1 MQTHQVRKTFLKKR
15 MALKK
20 ISFYP
25 GDIPAKPGVYIYR
38 DSFGTVIYVG
48 KAANL
53 RKRMSQYF
61 QPSRETRADPKLRSL
76 INSIDTWECLT
87 VRSEDEA
94 LILESRLIKEYAPK
108 YNVLLRDDKRHL
120 LLKIDL
126 SERFPRPKTARLRK
140 DDSCLYFGPFPHGGA
155 LRQTLDFLI
164 RHYAL
169 RSCIFHDPGR
179 EEYTHCLAA
188 KIRDCC
194 CPCIG
199 KVTEAEYR
207 ERLDSL
213 IDLLNGNVD
222 GMLELLRK
230 KMQEYAEKRN
240 FEKAALF
247 RDISK
252 NVESLYGSKNR
263 TFSNAFIPQ
272 TAGGPEAVE
281 DLRSALKLKTP
292 PRVMICFDISN
303 ISGTLA
309 VASMVCFRDG
319 RPYKQ
324 GYRRFRIRT
333 VTGANDFAMMREAV
347 SRHFFRLLEKKQP
360 LPDLLIVDGGKGQLS
375 SAVDALLKLNCPPF
389 PVIGLAKRNE
399 EVFIPGRGDPI
410 LIDRNRPALKLLQ
423 AIRDESHRFAV
434 TYHRAL
440 RLRTIQNSILDE
452 IPNIG
457 ASRKR
462 AILEAF
468 GSVHRLRK
476 ASPET
481 ICAKVE
487 GIGREMAQAIHDYLE
502 SHPATGSFDIL

>member
-1 MQTHQVRKTFLKKR
+1 

-38 DSFGTVIYVG
+38 DSFGMVIYVG

-487 GIGREMAQAIHDYLE
+487 GIGPETAQVIHDYLE

>member
-1 MQTHQVRKTFLKKR
+1 M
-15 MALKK
+15 
-20 ISFYP
+20 
-25 GDIPAKPGVYIYR
+25 
-38 DSFGTVIYVG
+38 
-48 KAANL
+48 
-53 RKRMSQYF
+53 
-61 QPSRETRADPKLRSL
+61 
-76 INSIDTWECLT
+76 
-87 VRSEDEA
+87 
-94 LILESRLIKEYAPK
+94 
-108 YNVLLRDDKRHL
+108 
-120 LLKIDL
+120 
-126 SERFPRPKTARLRK
+126 
-140 DDSCLYFGPFPHGGA
+140 
-155 LRQTLDFLI
+155 
-164 RHYAL
+164 
-169 RSCIFHDPGR
+169 
-179 EEYTHCLAA
+179 
-188 KIRDCC
+188 IRDCC

-199 KVTEAEYR
+199 KVSEAEYR
-207 ERLDSL
+207 ERVDKLVA
-213 IDLLNGNVD
+213 LLNGDVGD
-222 GMLELLRK
+222 MVELLRR

-252 NVESLYGSKNR
+252 NIESLYGSKNR

-272 TAGGPEAVE
+272 NVGGTEAVE
-281 DLRSALKLKTP
+281 DLRRALKLKKM

-333 VTGANDFAMMREAV
+333 VTGSNDFAMMREAV
-347 SRHFFRLLEKKQP
+347 SRHFYRLLEEKQP

-399 EVFIPGRGDPI
+399 EVFIPGRSEPVV
-410 LIDRNRPALKLLQ
+410 IDKERPSLKLLQ

-476 ASPET
+476 ASPEM
-481 ICAKVE
+481 ISAKVE
-487 GIGREMAQAIHDYLE
+487 GIGPEMAQAIHDYLVK
-502 SHPATGSFDIL
+502 HPATGNFDIQ

>member
-1 MQTHQVRKTFLKKR
+1 

-25 GDIPAKPGVYIYR
+25 GDIPTKPGVYIYR

-48 KAANL
+48 KASNL
-53 RKRMSQYF
+53 RRRMSQYF

-76 INSIDTWECLT
+76 VNSIDSWECIT
-87 VRSEDEA
+87 VRNEDEA

-108 YNVLLRDDKRHL
+108 YNVLLRDDKRL
-120 LLKIDL
+120 PLLKIDL
-126 SERFPRPKTARLRK
+126 SERFPRPKPARLRK
-140 DDSCLYFGPFPHGGA
+140 DDSCLYFGPFPHGSA
-155 LRQTLDFLI
+155 LKQTLEFLI
-164 RHYAL
+164 RYYSL
-169 RSCIFHDPGR
+169 RSCSFHDPGE

-188 KIRDCC
+188 MIRDCC

-199 KVTEAEYR
+199 KVSEAEYR
-207 ERLDSL
+207 ERVDKLVA
-213 IDLLNGNVD
+213 LLNGDVGD
-222 GMLELLRK
+222 MVELLRR

-252 NVESLYGSKNR
+252 NIESLYGSKNR

-272 TAGGPEAVE
+272 NVGGTEAVE
-281 DLRSALKLKTP
+281 DLRRALKLKKM

-333 VTGANDFAMMREAV
+333 VTGSNDFAMMREAV
-347 SRHFFRLLEKKQP
+347 SRHFHRLLEEKQP

-399 EVFIPGRGDPI
+399 EVFIPGRSEPVV
-410 LIDRNRPALKLLQ
+410 IDKERPSLKLLQ

-440 RLRTIQNSILDE
+440 RLRTIQNSLLDE

-476 ASPET
+476 ASPEM
-481 ICAKVE
+481 ISAKVE
-487 GIGREMAQAIHDYLE
+487 GIGPEMAQAIHDYLVK
-502 SHPATGSFDIL
+502 HPATGNFDIQ

>member
-1 MQTHQVRKTFLKKR
+1 MT
-15 MALKK
+15 LKK

-25 GDIPAKPGVYIYR
+25 GDIPTKPGVYIYR
-38 DSFGTVIYVG
+38 DAFGTVIYVG

-76 INSIDTWECLT
+76 INSIDSWECLT

-126 SERFPRPKTARLRK
+126 SEKFPRPKLARLRK
-140 DDSCLYFGPFPHGGA
+140 DDSCLYFGPFPHGAA
-155 LRQTLDFLI
+155 LRQTLEFLL
-164 RHYAL
+164 RHFAL
-169 RSCIFHDPGR
+169 RSCAFHDPGA
-179 EEYTHCLAA
+179 EEYAHCLAA

-199 KVTEAEYR
+199 KVTEEEYR
-207 ERLDSL
+207 DRLDRL
-213 IDLLNGNVD
+213 IALLNGDVD
-222 GMLELLRK
+222 EVIELLRG
-230 KMQEYAEKRN
+230 KMMECAEKRN

-252 NVESLYGSKNR
+252 NIESLYGSKTR

-272 TAGGPEAVE
+272 NVGGPGAVE
-281 DLRSALKLKTP
+281 DLRSALRLPKP
-292 PRVMICFDISN
+292 PDVMICFDISN

-309 VASMVCFRDG
+309 VASMVCFREG
-319 RPYKQ
+319 RPWKQ

-333 VTGANDFAMMREAV
+333 VTGSNDFAMMREAV
-347 SRHFFRLLEKKQP
+347 SRHFFRLLEEKLP

-375 SAVDALLKLNCPPF
+375 SAVDALVKLNCPPF

-399 EVFIPGRGDPI
+399 EVFIPGRSEPI
-410 LIDRNRPALKLLQ
+410 LIDRERPALKLLQ

-457 ASRKR
+457 SARKR

-476 ASPET
+476 ASVER

-487 GIGREMAQAIHDYLE
+487 GIGPEMAQSIHDYLE
-502 SHPATGSFDIL
+502 KHPPTGNFDIL